1 MVDLVTMDN
10 VVFNKWPWLILQ
22 RLIHDRNAA
31 ERGANT
37 AATLTIKALILFK
50 NAYKLKI
57 IDKEL
62 Y

>member
-10 VVFNKWPWLILQ
+10 VVFNKWPWLILHHF
-22 RLIHDRNAA
+22 IHDRNTAM
-31 ERGANT
+31 RGANT
-37 AATLTIKALILFK
+37 TATLTIKALILFK
-50 NAYKLKI
+50 KAYKLQI